1 MDSWLSVGIILI
13 GAILVGL
20 AALAVM
26 SYWEVRQLNRD
37 QKTPVAPEE

>member
-37 QKTPVAPEE
+37 QETTVAPEE